1 MRLPQAVPTVQIDNA
16 RVRVT
21 EWRFAPGAET
31 GEHVHQLDYVV
42 VPLLTGRLKI
52 VSPQGEESFAE
63 LREGASYARPA
74 GVHHNVI
81 NANAFEYAFVEIELK
96 DVRP

>member
-1 MRLPQAVPTVQIDNA
+1 MTALLQAVPTVQVDNA

-21 EWRFAPGAET
+21 EWRFAPNAET
-31 GEHVHQLDYVV
+31 GEHIHAFDYVV
-42 VPLLTGRLKI
+42 VPSGNGRLKL

-63 LREGASYARPA
+63 LKHGVSYFRNA

-81 NANAFEYAFVEIELK
+81 NANDFEFAFVEIELK
-96 DVRP
+96 S

>member
-1 MRLPQAVPTVQIDNA
+1 VTLFPQAVPTVQVDNA

-31 GEHVHQLDYVV
+31 GEHVHEYDYVV
-42 VPLLTGRLKI
+42 VPSGTGRLKL
-52 VSPQGEESFAE
+52 VSPQGEESFAD
-63 LREGASYARPA
+63 LTQGVSYFRNA

-81 NANAFEYAFVEIELK
+81 NANDFEYAFVEIELK
-96 DVRP
+96 G